1 MLIYSEDRYVPTDIN
16 MMVIR
21 GEKNTGYFYIH
32 RLLYDQ
38 AVVLYDIYN
47 DDIEFMINSIIGKS
61 DMRDDVAYF
70 LDNVPAPLCIFG
82 PFLLLVKEPLTE
94 LKDMVGAIHVMSM
107 MINFRGMLKVPE
119 EIRNKTPRF
128 SLSIREEY
136 ELAWDRFFQT
146 TLPYSVGMFQKS
158 EGVTPM
164 NGVATSTVQSDMS
177 PLVRAANTTAYLG
190 GDELD
195 QPAESFD
202 DIDMSDADAVT
213 AAVNAMSENAEF
225 DGDNVNVSEIT
236 SGMDEAALTALMSM
250 QWNFDE
256 PTEDEESG
264 EVGAAESEP
273 APEPE
278 PEPEPAPEPEKKLSG
293 IDALL
298 QLA

>member
-38 AVVLYDIYN
+38 AVVLYDIYSE
-47 DDIEFMINSIIGKS
+47 DIDFMVNSIIGTS

-70 LDNVPAPLCIFG
+70 LDNVPAPLNIFA

-107 MINFRGMLKVPE
+107 MINFRNMLKVPAE
-119 EIRNKTPRF
+119 VRNNTPRF

-164 NGVATSTVQSDMS
+164 NGVATTTVTDDMS

-190 GDELD
+190 GDDLD
-195 QPAESFD
+195 KPAESFD
-202 DIDMSDADAVT
+202 DVDMSDADAVT

-225 DGDNVNVSEIT
+225 DADNVDVSELT
-236 SGMDEAALTALMSM
+236 GGMDEAALTALMSM
-250 QWNFDE
+250 QWDFGDSDDAE
-256 PTEDEESG
+256 EDSDD
-264 EVGAAESEP
+264 AATPE
-273 APEPE
+273 ATPEPE
-278 PEPEPAPEPEKKLSG
+278 PESEPEPEKKLSG